1 MGDPRKQRKKYRK
14 PSHPWQK
21 TRIEE
26 EKVLVL
32 EYGLK
37 NKKDLWRMTSKLAKF
52 KQQAKSLI
60 AKTDKQAVMEKELFM
75 KKLQKLSLIS
85 ADATLDDI
93 LDLSVK
99 DLLERRLQTL
109 VLRKGFA
116 KTIKQSRQMIVHQ
129 HVVVND
135 QKLDVPSF
143 LVPSALEDQIQ
154 FVEKSPFSDPEH
166 PERKIEIVVE
176 EVEETEKE
184 SKSKNDEAKVEI
196 KTETVKADSE
206 VKSVEEVVK
215 NE

>member
-26 EKVLVL
+26 EKVLVQD
-32 EYGLK
+32 YGLK

-60 AKTDKQAVMEKELFM
+60 AKTDKQAIIEKELFM
-75 KKLQKLSLIS
+75 KKLQKLSLIT

-109 VLRKGFA
+109 VLRKGYA
-116 KTIKQSRQMIVHQ
+116 KTMKQSRQMIVHQ
-129 HVVVND
+129 HITIND
-135 QKLDVPSF
+135 QKFDVPSF
-143 LVPSALEDQIQ
+143 LVPSLFEDKIE
-154 FVEKSPFSDPEH
+154 FLPKSPFSDPEH
-166 PERKIEIVVE
+166 PERKIEELKVEEEKVKEEGKEEEEKVVE
-176 EVEETEKE
+176 
-184 SKSKNDEAKVEI
+184 
-196 KTETVKADSE
+196 VK
-206 VKSVEEVVK
+206 K
-215 NE
+215 

>member
-26 EKVLVL
+26 EKVLMV

-75 KKLQKLSLIS
+75 KKLQKLNLIKT
-85 ADATLDDI
+85 DATLDDI

-99 DLLERRLQTL
+99 DLLERRLQTII
-109 VLRKGFA
+109 LRKGYA
-116 KTIKQSRQMIVHQ
+116 KTIKQARQMIVHQ
-129 HVVVND
+129 HVTVND
-135 QKLDVPSF
+135 QKLDVPSY
-143 LVPSALEDQIQ
+143 LVPISVEDKIE
-154 FVEKSPFSDPEH
+154 FLSKSPFSDPEH
-166 PERKIEIVVE
+166 PERKIEELKQLEEIQKEEE
-176 EVEETEKE
+176 EVKEKIKE
-184 SKSKNDEAKVEI
+184 VAK
-196 KTETVKADSE
+196 
-206 VKSVEEVVK
+206 
-215 NE
+215 